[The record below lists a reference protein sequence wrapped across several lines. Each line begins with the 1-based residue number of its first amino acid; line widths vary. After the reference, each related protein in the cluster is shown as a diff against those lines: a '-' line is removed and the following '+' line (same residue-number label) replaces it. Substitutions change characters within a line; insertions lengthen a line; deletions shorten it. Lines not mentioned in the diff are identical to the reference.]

1 MNALL
6 ARTASSTREVCK
18 LHQSTQTVDEKG
30 VVVSKRNSIEPV
42 HQALRSHTVETPPQ
56 YSAPRG
62 GVSFE
67 RRHKQHVENPRTLS
81 SPSLLEDRD
90 SSSDE
95 LAATQHTKMQTGKNN
110 NHSNTFNNYTFL

>member
-1 MNALL
+1 M
-6 ARTASSTREVCK
+6 
-18 LHQSTQTVDEKG
+18 DEKG

-42 HQALRSHTVETPPQ
+42 HQALRSHIVETPPQ
-56 YSAPRG
+56 YSASRG

-90 SSSDE
+90 SSSADE

-110 NHSNTFNNYTFL
+110 NHSNI